1 MMLKINQLPHLPSL
15 LRRGLRGGTRGHMK
29 EIKVGMIGFG
39 TVGSGV
45 VGILQKNSRL
55 IEKRMGA
62 KLILKRIADID
73 LKTDRGVKLKPGV
86 LTRRAE
92 DVIKD
97 PEIDIVMELI
107 GGIEPAKT
115 FILKAIRN
123 KKHIVTANKALLAL
137 HGDEIFGEA
146 HRFGVDVNFEASVG
160 GGIPLIRSIKEGLV
174 ANRIHSIFG
183 ILNGTSNYI
192 LSKMTDEGENFKE
205 VLKEAQEKGYAEAD
219 PTYDIEGIDVAHK
232 LAILIRL
239 AFGTALR
246 FNEIFIGGISE
257 ITPLDIQFGRE
268 FGYRIKL
275 LAIAKMEK
283 GKIEARVH
291 PTMIPE
297 GHLLSTVEG
306 VFNAI
311 YIKGDAVGPVLFY
324 GQGAGQ
330 MPTGSAV
337 VSDLV
342 ELGRNLLVQAK
353 GHRVPSLSYQ
363 EYAIGKNP
371 LKRIEEVVMPYYM
384 RFSALDRPGVLSKI
398 SGILGKNDISIVSV
412 IQKGRRIKG
421 SVPIVMMTHE
431 AKEKNV
437 HRALKE
443 INRLGVI
450 LGKTMFIRVENELE

>member
-1 MMLKINQLPHLPSL
+1 M
-15 LRRGLRGGTRGHMK
+15 R
-29 EIKVGMIGFG
+29 EIKVGLIGFG

-45 VGILQKNSRL
+45 VKILQKNSRL

-62 KLILKRIADID
+62 RIVLRRIADID
-73 LKTDRGVKLKPGV
+73 LETDRGVKLKPGL
-86 LTRRAE
+86 LTRRADE
-92 DVIKD
+92 VIRD

-123 KKHIVTANKALLAL
+123 RKHIVTANKALLAL
-137 HGDEIFGEA
+137 HGDEIFREA
-146 HRFGVDVNFEASVG
+146 HRFGVDVSFEASVG

-174 ANRIHSIFG
+174 ANRIQSIFG

-192 LSKMTDEGENFKE
+192 LSKMTDDGRNFKE
-205 VLKEAQEKGYAEAD
+205 VLREAQEEGYAEAD
-219 PTYDIEGIDVAHK
+219 PTYDIEGIDAAHK
-232 LAILIRL
+232 LTILIRL
-239 AFGTALR
+239 AFGTSIQ
-246 FNEIFIGGISE
+246 FKEIFIGGISE
-257 ITPLDIQFGRE
+257 ITPLDIQFSRE

-275 LAIAKMEK
+275 LAIAKIDQ

-297 GHLLSTVEG
+297 GHLLSTVDG

-311 YIKGDAVGPVLFY
+311 YIKGDAVGATLFY

-337 VSDLV
+337 VGDLV
-342 ELGRNLLVQAK
+342 ELGRNLLIRAT
-353 GHRVPSLSYQ
+353 GRRVPLLSFQ
-363 EYAIGKNP
+363 ESAIEKIP
-371 LKRIEEVVMPYYM
+371 LKKMDEVVMPFYM
-384 RFSALDRPGVLSKI
+384 RFSALDRPGVLSRI
-398 SGILGKNDISIVSV
+398 SGILGKNDISIAAV
-412 IQKGRRIKG
+412 IQKGRQVNG
-421 SVPIVMMTHE
+421 AVPIVMMTHE
-431 AKEKNV
+431 AKEENV

-443 INRLGVI
+443 IDRLGVI

>member
-1 MMLKINQLPHLPSL
+1 M
-15 LRRGLRGGTRGHMK
+15 R
-29 EIKVGMIGFG
+29 EIKVGLIGFG
-39 TVGSGV
+39 TVGAGV
-45 VGILQKNSRL
+45 ARILQKNSKL
-55 IEKRMGA
+55 IEKRMGTR
-62 KLILKRIADID
+62 ITLKRVADID

-86 LTRRAE
+86 LTRSAE
-92 DVIKD
+92 ELIKD

-115 FILKAIRN
+115 YILEAIRN
-123 KKHIVTANKALLAL
+123 KKHIITANKALLAL
-137 HGDEIFGEA
+137 HGEEIFREA
-146 HRFGVDVNFEASVG
+146 YRFGVDVNFEASVG

-174 ANRIHSIFG
+174 ANRIQSIFG

-192 LSKMTDEGENFKE
+192 LTKMTNEGKNFKE
-205 VLKEAQEKGYAEAD
+205 VLKEAQGKGYAEAN
-219 PTYDIEGIDVAHK
+219 PTYDIEGVDAAHK

-239 AFGTALR
+239 AFGTPIR
-246 FNEIFIGGISE
+246 FEEIFISGISE

-275 LAIAKMEK
+275 LAIAKIDE

-291 PTMIPE
+291 PTLIPE
-297 GHLLSTVEG
+297 EHLLSTVEG

-311 YIKGDAVGPVLFY
+311 YIKGDAIGPTLFY

-342 ELGRNLLVQAK
+342 ELGRNLLIQAK
-353 GHRVPSLSYQ
+353 GRRVPLLSFQESAIQRISLKKM
-363 EYAIGKNP
+363 ED
-371 LKRIEEVVMPYYM
+371 VVMPFYM
-384 RFSALDRPGVLSKI
+384 RFSALDRPGVHSKI
-398 SGILGKNDISIVSV
+398 SGILGKNDISIASV
-412 IQKGRRIKG
+412 IQKGRQIRG
-421 SVPIVMMTHE
+421 AVPVVMMTHE

-443 INRLGVI
+443 IDQLGVI
-450 LGKTMFIRVENELE
+450 LGKTMFLRVENELE

>member
-1 MMLKINQLPHLPSL
+1 LTFEIDLTFEGAKD
-15 LRRGLRGGTRGHMK
+15 MK
-29 EIKVGMIGFG
+29 EIKVGLIGFG

-45 VGILQKNSRL
+45 GRILQKNSNL

-62 KLILKRIADID
+62 KLTLKRVADID
-73 LKTDRGVKLKPGV
+73 LETDRGVKVKPGV
-86 LTRRAE
+86 LTRSAE

-97 PEIDIVMELI
+97 PEIDIVMELM

-137 HGDEIFGEA
+137 HGDEIFREA
-146 HRFGVDVNFEASVG
+146 HRFGMDVNFEASVG

-174 ANRIHSIFG
+174 ANRIQSIFG

-192 LSKMTDEGENFKE
+192 LSKMTDEGRSFRE

-219 PTYDIEGIDVAHK
+219 PTYDIEGIDAAHK
-232 LAILIRL
+232 LAILVRL
-239 AFGTALR
+239 AFGTP
-246 FNEIFIGGISE
+246 FQFKEIFIGGISE

-275 LAIAKMEK
+275 LAIAKIDE

-291 PTMIPE
+291 PTLIPE
-297 GHLLSTVEG
+297 SHLLSTVEG
-306 VFNAI
+306 VFNAV
-311 YIKGDAVGPVLFY
+311 YIKGDAVGPTLFY

-342 ELGRNLLVQAK
+342 ELGRNILTQAS
-353 GHRVPSLSYQ
+353 GHRVPLLSFQ
-363 EYAIGKNP
+363 ESAIEKIP
-371 LKRIEEVVMPYYM
+371 LKKMDDVVMPFYM

-398 SGILGKNDISIVSV
+398 SGILGKNDISISAV
-412 IQKGRRIKG
+412 IQKGRQVNG
-421 SVPIVMMTHE
+421 AVPVVMMTHE
-431 AKEKNV
+431 AEEKNV
-437 HRALKE
+437 HQALKE
-443 INRLGVI
+443 IDRLGVI

>member
-1 MMLKINQLPHLPSL
+1 
-15 LRRGLRGGTRGHMK
+15 MK
-29 EIKVGMIGFG
+29 EIKVGLIGFG
-39 TVGSGV
+39 TVGAGV
-45 VGILQKNSRL
+45 VKILQKNYRL

-62 KLILKRIADID
+62 KIVLKRIADID

-92 DVIKD
+92 DVIED

-107 GGIEPAKT
+107 GGIEPAKSY
-115 FILKAIRN
+115 ILHAVRKH
-123 KKHIVTANKALLAL
+123 KHIITANKALLAL
-137 HGDEIFGEA
+137 HGDEIFREA

-174 ANRIHSIFG
+174 ANRILSIFG

-192 LSKMTDEGENFKE
+192 LSKMTDEGRNFKE
-205 VLKEAQEKGYAEAD
+205 VLKEAQERGYAEAD
-219 PTYDIEGIDVAHK
+219 PTFDIEGIDAAHK

-239 AFGTALR
+239 AFGTPLR
-246 FNEIFIGGISE
+246 FEEIFIGGISE
-257 ITPLDIQFGRE
+257 ITPLDIQFGLE

-275 LAIAKMEK
+275 LAIAKIDQ

-291 PTMIPE
+291 PTLIPE

-311 YIKGDAVGPVLFY
+311 YIKGDAIGPTLFY

-330 MPTGSAV
+330 LPTGSAV

-342 ELGRNLLVQAK
+342 ELGRNLLIQAT
-353 GHRVPSLSYQ
+353 GRRVPLLAYQ
-363 EYAIGKNP
+363 ESAIEKIS
-371 LKRIEEVVMPYYM
+371 LKKMEDVVMPFYM

-398 SGILGKNDISIVSV
+398 SGILGKNGISIASV
-412 IQKGRRIKG
+412 IQKGRKIKG
-421 SVPIVMMTHE
+421 AVPIVMMTHE

-443 INRLGVI
+443 VDQLGVI
-450 LGKTMFIRVENELE
+450 LGKTIFIRVENELE

>member
-1 MMLKINQLPHLPSL
+1 M
-15 LRRGLRGGTRGHMK
+15 R

-92 DVIKD
+92 EVIKD
-97 PEIDIVMELI
+97 PEIDIIMELI

-123 KKHIVTANKALLAL
+123 KKQIVTANKALLAL
-137 HGDEIFGEA
+137 HGDEIFREA

-192 LSKMTDEGENFKE
+192 LSKMTDEGRDFKE

-219 PTYDIEGIDVAHK
+219 PTYDIEGIDAAHK

-239 AFGTALR
+239 AFGTSLR
-246 FNEIFIGGISE
+246 FHEIFIGGISE

-275 LAIAKMEK
+275 LAIAKMEN

-297 GHLLSTVEG
+297 GHLLSMVEG

-311 YIKGDAVGPVLFY
+311 YIKGDAVGPALFY

-363 EYAIGKNP
+363 EFAIEKNP
-371 LKRIEEVVMPYYM
+371 LKKIEEVVMPYYM

-421 SVPIVMMTHE
+421 SVPVVMMTHE

>member
-1 MMLKINQLPHLPSL
+1 M
-15 LRRGLRGGTRGHMK
+15 R

-45 VGILQKNSRL
+45 AGILQKNSRL

-62 KLILKRIADID
+62 KLILRRIADID

-137 HGDEIFGEA
+137 HGDEIFREA

-192 LSKMTDEGENFKE
+192 LSKMTDEGRDFKE

-219 PTYDIEGIDVAHK
+219 PTYDIEGIDAAHK
-232 LAILIRL
+232 LSILVRL
-239 AFGTALR
+239 AFGTSLR
-246 FNEIFIGGISE
+246 FHEIFIGGISE

-283 GKIEARVH
+283 GKVEARVH

-311 YIKGDAVGPVLFY
+311 YIKGDAVGPALFY

-363 EYAIGKNP
+363 EFAIEKNP
-371 LKRIEEVVMPYYM
+371 LKKIEEVVMPYYM

-437 HRALKE
+437 RQALRE

>member
-1 MMLKINQLPHLPSL
+1 M
-15 LRRGLRGGTRGHMK
+15 R
-29 EIKVGMIGFG
+29 EIKVGLIGFG

-45 VGILQKNSRL
+45 VKILQKNSRL

-62 KLILKRIADID
+62 RIVLRRIADID
-73 LKTDRGVKLKPGV
+73 LETDRGVKLKPGI
-86 LTRRAE
+86 LTRRADE
-92 DVIKD
+92 VIRD

-123 KKHIVTANKALLAL
+123 RKHIVTANKALLAL
-137 HGDEIFGEA
+137 HGDEIFREA
-146 HRFGVDVNFEASVG
+146 YRFGADVSFEASVG

-174 ANRIHSIFG
+174 ANRIQSIFG

-192 LSKMTDEGENFKE
+192 LSKMTDDGRNFKE
-205 VLKEAQEKGYAEAD
+205 VLREAQEEGYAEAD
-219 PTYDIEGIDVAHK
+219 PTYDIEGIDAAHK
-232 LAILIRL
+232 LTILIRL
-239 AFGTALR
+239 AFGTSIQ
-246 FNEIFIGGISE
+246 FKEIFIGGISE
-257 ITPLDIQFGRE
+257 ITPLDIQFSRE

-275 LAIAKMEK
+275 LAIAKIDR

-297 GHLLSTVEG
+297 GHLLSTVDG

-311 YIKGDAVGPVLFY
+311 YIKGDAVGATLFY

-337 VSDLV
+337 VGDLV
-342 ELGRNLLVQAK
+342 ELGRNLLIRAT
-353 GHRVPSLSYQ
+353 GRRVPLLSFQ
-363 EYAIGKNP
+363 ESAIEKIP
-371 LKRIEEVVMPYYM
+371 LKKMDEVVMPFYM
-384 RFSALDRPGVLSKI
+384 RFSALDRPGVLSRI
-398 SGILGKNDISIVSV
+398 SGILGKNDISIAAV
-412 IQKGRRIKG
+412 IQKGRQVNG
-421 SVPIVMMTHE
+421 AVPIVMMAHE

-443 INRLGVI
+443 IDRLGVI
-450 LGKTMFIRVENELE
+450 LGKTIFIRVENELE

>member
-1 MMLKINQLPHLPSL
+1 MEKV
-15 LRRGLRGGTRGHMK
+15 
-29 EIKVGMIGFG
+29 KVGLIGFG

-45 VGILQKNSRL
+45 VKILQKNSKL

-62 KLILKRIADID
+62 KIVLKRIVDID
-73 LKTDRGVKLKPGV
+73 VKTDRGVKLRPGI
-86 LTRRAE
+86 LSTQAD

-97 PEIDIVMELI
+97 PEIDIVMELV

-115 FILKAIRN
+115 FILKAIQN
-123 KKHIVTANKALLAL
+123 GKHIITANKALLAL
-137 HGDEIFGEA
+137 HGDEIFRAA
-146 HRFGVDVNFEASVG
+146 HRSGVDVNFEASVG

-192 LSKMTDEGENFKE
+192 LSKMTDEGRSFKE
-205 VLKEAQEKGYAEAD
+205 VLREAQEKGYAEAD
-219 PTYDIEGIDVAHK
+219 PTYDIEGIDAAHK

-239 AFGTALR
+239 AFGTSIQ
-246 FNEIFIGGISE
+246 FKEIFIGGISE

-275 LAIAKMEK
+275 LAITKTDQ

-291 PTMIPE
+291 PTLIPE

-311 YIKGDAVGPVLFY
+311 YIKGDAIGPTLFY

-342 ELGRNLLVQAK
+342 ELGRNLLVQTQ
-353 GHRVPSLSYQ
+353 GRRVPLLSYQ
-363 EYAIGKNP
+363 ESAIEKIP
-371 LKRIEEVVMPYYM
+371 LKKMGDVVMRFYM
-384 RFSALDRPGVLSKI
+384 RFSALDRPGVLSRI
-398 SGILGKNDISIVSV
+398 SGILGKNEISISAV
-412 IQKGRRIKG
+412 IQKGRKING
-421 SVPIVMMTHE
+421 AVPIVMMTHE
-431 AKEKNV
+431 AKEENL
-437 HRALKE
+437 HRALRE
-443 INRLGVI
+443 IDRLNVI
-450 LGKTMFIRVENELE
+450 LGKTIFIRVENELE

>member
-1 MMLKINQLPHLPSL
+1 
-15 LRRGLRGGTRGHMK
+15 MK
-29 EIKVGMIGFG
+29 DIKVGLIGFG

-45 VGILQKNSRL
+45 AKILQKNSRL
-55 IEKRMGA
+55 IEKRLGA
-62 KLILKRIADID
+62 RLILKRVADVD

-97 PEIDIVMELI
+97 PEIDIVMELM
-107 GGIEPAKT
+107 GGVEPAKT
-115 FILKAIRN
+115 FILNAIGN

-137 HGDEIFGEA
+137 HGEEIFREA
-146 HRFGVDVNFEASVG
+146 HRYGVDVNFEATVG

-192 LSKMTDEGENFKE
+192 LSKMTDEGRNFKE

-219 PTYDIEGIDVAHK
+219 PTYDIEGIDAAHK

-239 AFGTALR
+239 AFGTPLQ
-246 FNEIFIGGISE
+246 FKEIFIGGISQ
-257 ITPLDIQFGRE
+257 ITPLDIQFSRE

-283 GKIEARVH
+283 GRIEAHVH

-311 YIKGDAVGPVLFY
+311 YIKGDAVGPALFY

-342 ELGRNLLVQAK
+342 ELGRNVLTQAS
-353 GHRVPSLSYQ
+353 GRRVPLLSFQ
-363 EYAIGKNP
+363 EWAIQEIP
-371 LKRIEEVVMPYYM
+371 LKKMDDVVMPFYM
-384 RFSALDRPGVLSKI
+384 RFSALDRPRVLSKI
-398 SGILGKNDISIVSV
+398 SGILGKNDISISAV
-412 IQKGRRIKG
+412 IQKGRQVNG
-421 SVPIVMMTHE
+421 AVPVVMMTHE
-431 AKEKNV
+431 AKEMNV
-437 HRALKE
+437 RRALKQ

>member
-1 MMLKINQLPHLPSL
+1 MKA
-15 LRRGLRGGTRGHMK
+15 MK
-29 EIKVGMIGFG
+29 EIKVGLIGFG
-39 TVGSGV
+39 TVGAGV
-45 VGILQKNSRL
+45 VKILQKNYKL
-55 IEKRMGA
+55 IEKRMGS
-62 KLILKRIADID
+62 KITLKQIADID
-73 LKTDRGVKLKPGV
+73 LKTDRGVKVKPGV
-86 LTRRAE
+86 LTRRAQ
-92 DVIKD
+92 DVIED

-115 FILKAIRN
+115 YILNAIRN
-123 KKHIVTANKALLAL
+123 NKHIITANKALLAL
-137 HGDEIFGEA
+137 HGDEIFREA

-174 ANRIHSIFG
+174 ANRIQSIFG

-192 LSKMTDEGENFKE
+192 LSKMTDEGRNFKD

-219 PTYDIEGIDVAHK
+219 PTYDIEGIDAAHK

-239 AFGTALR
+239 AFGTPIR
-246 FNEIFIGGISE
+246 FEEVFIGGISE

-275 LAIAKMEK
+275 LAIAKIDQ

-291 PTMIPE
+291 PTLIPE
-297 GHLLSTVEG
+297 RHLLSTVEG

-311 YIKGDAVGPVLFY
+311 YIKGDAIGPTLFY

-337 VSDLV
+337 ISDLV
-342 ELGRNLLVQAK
+342 ELGRNLLIQAT
-353 GHRVPSLSYQ
+353 GRRVPLLAYQ
-363 EYAIGKNP
+363 ESAIEKIS
-371 LKRIEEVVMPYYM
+371 LKKMEDVAMPFYM
-384 RFSALDRPGVLSKI
+384 RISALDRPGVLSRI
-398 SGILGKNDISIVSV
+398 SGILGKNDISIASV

-421 SVPIVMMTHE
+421 AVPIVMMTHE

-437 HRALKE
+437 HRALRE
-443 INRLGVI
+443 IDQLGVI
-450 LGKTMFIRVENELE
+450 LGKTIFIRVENELE

>member
-1 MMLKINQLPHLPSL
+1 
-15 LRRGLRGGTRGHMK
+15 MK
-29 EIKVGMIGFG
+29 EIKVGLIGFG
-39 TVGSGV
+39 TVGAGV
-45 VGILQKNSRL
+45 GKILQKNSRL

-62 KLILKRIADID
+62 KLLLKRIADID
-73 LKTDRGVKLKPGV
+73 LETDRGVKLKPGI

-92 DVIKD
+92 EIMKD

-115 FILKAIRN
+115 YILKAIRN
-123 KKHIVTANKALLAL
+123 KKHVVTANKALLAL
-137 HGDEIFGEA
+137 HGDEIFKEA
-146 HRFGVDVNFEASVG
+146 NRFGVDVNFEASVG

-174 ANRIHSIFG
+174 ANRIQSIFG

-192 LSKMTDEGENFKE
+192 LSKMTDEGRNFKE

-219 PTYDIEGIDVAHK
+219 PTYDIEGIDAAHK

-239 AFGTALR
+239 AVGTP
-246 FNEIFIGGISE
+246 FQFKEIFIGGISQ
-257 ITPLDIQFGRE
+257 ITPLDIQFSRE

-275 LAIAKMEK
+275 LAITKIDK

-311 YIKGDAVGPVLFY
+311 YIQGDAVGPTLFY

-330 MPTGSAV
+330 MPTASAV

-342 ELGRNLLVQAK
+342 ELGRNILIQAS
-353 GHRVPSLSYQ
+353 GRRVPLLSYQ
-363 EYAIGKNP
+363 ESAIEKIP
-371 LKRIEEVVMPYYM
+371 LKRMADVVMPFYM
-384 RFSALDRPGVLSKI
+384 RFSALDRPRVLSKI
-398 SGILGKNDISIVSV
+398 SGILGKNDISIASV
-412 IQKGRRIKG
+412 IQKGRQVNG
-421 SVPIVMMTHE
+421 AVPIVMMTHE
-431 AKEKNV
+431 AQERNV

-443 INRLGVI
+443 IDRLGVI